1 MKSLSLFHL
10 NRFLLPCQC
19 NITKYIRKR
28 RSNNILRKSV
38 KWIITWF
45 YKPYLLSISGA
56 VWILLLCSKG
66 ITKQWVSVCKLRK
79 SAVGLQMRSLIW
91 KKTWHFFNFYFYIF
105 LHQMTFATFF
115 SLIVYLIPFVYI
127 NIKIHVPCNQTS
139 LKCVFYI
146 LTHSAVLT
154 SVRFYF
160 IIHRSFKSRSKIK
173 AYINCLHV
181 LPYVK
186 KTKVS

>member
-1 MKSLSLFHL
+1 MKLLSLFHL

-19 NITKYIRKR
+19 YITNYIRKR

-91 KKTWHFFNFYFYIF
+91 KKTLHFFNFYFYIC

-115 SLIVYLIPFVYI
+115 FSNCIFNTICIYEHQNSCPLQP
-127 NIKIHVPCNQTS
+127 NITQM
-139 LKCVFYI
+139 CV
-146 LTHSAVLT
+146 L
-154 SVRFYF
+154 YF
-160 IIHRSFKSRSKIK
+160 DSFSCF
-173 AYINCLHV
+173 NFC
-181 LPYVK
+181 
-186 KTKVS
+186 